1 MSTPL
6 TDDELALLS
15 LLARGLSTDLVAR
28 RLGLSERTV
37 RRRTRT
43 ICDRLEVDTPVEAVA
58 WAARRRLV

>member
-1 MSTPL
+1 MPTPL